1 MDSKESKDKKE
12 EIKETKKKEEI
23 KETKKTEEV
32 QNKKIV
38 EKFKI
43 DDLIGSVFKD
53 KSKKPEIIQ
62 KLRPFFSLKV
72 IPQRE
77 IDKVYSAVEKI
88 EPDKIDLIEEYEY
101 EEKKYNSKN
110 KFTTKSK
117 SVGLSNFDLDLSAS
131 IWGHKQSFK
140 FDQKE
145 ENFNINQESSSRN
158 YCIHSIVVKLFRI
171 VIDFKQIKLA
181 RQVIEE
187 LEEVK
192 NANATEKKILLEK
205 LVDKF
210 GLYVPLEL
218 CIGGRINYSFEAN
231 SEEEIQAVH
240 NLLQREIK
248 AKFGLG
254 NILVSASLEGN
265 YDSMNLSSNS
275 SYSLDKVK
283 NLSIKIE
290 GGDYTYKDDFKKW
303 IQSFNM
309 DNLQIIEYK
318 TLSRIYSFIPGLE
331 SKLYICLE
339 NYEDI
344 VLKEIYNLIE
354 NNAEKEKEIFKGS
367 SENKNKWQV
376 GITKEQYKSFII
388 YRKKIVKRL
397 KIKKPEKKKE
407 EKKKEETKEEEKE
420 TKEEEKKEEE
430 KKEEEKKDEKKIV
443 KDVICGEI
451 PDGFIICGWILKS
464 NSNSKSYDVIS
475 NWERKKE
482 IQIIGDEYFK
492 FKIDLTVEND
502 IKEDIEIDWIL
513 ELFCIHTD
521 FLVRFNKKN
530 NVKDFNKH
538 YFINCDCNKQEN
550 EECYYNT
557 FYKNENFI
565 KMDSDGLQKRA
576 KKNIFQGDL
585 CPKKPIP
592 AKKPPT
598 NLFG

>member
-1 MDSKESKDKKE
+1 MDSKESK
-12 EIKETKKKEEI
+12 EIKEE
-23 KETKKTEEV
+23 TEET
-32 QNKKIV
+32 QSKDMV

-43 DDLIGSVFKD
+43 DDLISSVFKD

-62 KLRPFFSLKV
+62 KLRPFFCLKV

-88 EPDKIDLIEEYEY
+88 EPDKIDLIEEFEY

-140 FDQKE
+140 FENKD
-145 ENFNINQESSSRN
+145 ENFNINQESSSKN
-158 YCIHSIVVKLFRI
+158 HCIHSIVVKLFRI
-171 VIDFKQIKLA
+171 VIDFKEIKLA

-240 NLLQREIK
+240 SLLQREIK
-248 AKFGLG
+248 AKFGGG
-254 NILVSASLEGN
+254 NILISASLEGN
-265 YDSMNLSSNS
+265 YKNNNLSENL

-344 VLKEIYNLIE
+344 VLKEIYSLIE
-354 NNAEKEKEIFKGS
+354 SNAEKEKEIYKGS
-367 SENKNKWQV
+367 SEHKNKWQV

-388 YRKKIVKRL
+388 YRKKIIKRL
-397 KIKKPEKKKE
+397 KIKKP
-407 EKKKEETKEEEKE
+407 
-420 TKEEEKKEEE
+420 EKKEEE
-430 KKEEEKKDEKKIV
+430 KKEEEKKEEKKIV

-475 NWERKKE
+475 SWERKKE

-502 IKEDIEIDWIL
+502 INEEIEIDWIL

-521 FLVRFNKKN
+521 FLVSFNKKN
-530 NVKDFNKH
+530 NIKDFNKH
-538 YFINCDCNKQEN
+538 YFINCDCNKQES

-565 KMDSDGLQKRA
+565 KMDSDGLQKRINQNINPEKA
-576 KKNIFQGDL
+576 SINLFVLQKMSANDHFGKKVP
-585 CPKKPIP
+585 CK
-592 AKKPPT
+592 

>member
-23 KETKKTEEV
+23 KETKKTEEA

-181 RQVIEE
+181 RQVVEE

-344 VLKEIYNLIE
+344 VLKEIYSLIE

-407 EKKKEETKEEEKE
+407 ETKEET
-420 TKEEEKKEEE
+420 
-430 KKEEEKKDEKKIV
+430 KEEEKKDEKKIV

-502 IKEDIEIDWIL
+502 INEDIEIDWIL

-538 YFINCDCNKQEN
+538 YFINCDCNKHEN

-557 FYKNENFI
+557 IYKNENFI
-565 KMDSDGLQKRA
+565 KMDSDGLQKRINNNTNT
-576 KKNIFQGDL
+576 KKEIPFGE
-585 CPKKPIP
+585 PKISKGCG
-592 AKKPPT
+592 
-598 NLFG
+598 NLFGQNKPSASGLFGTKK